1 MKIVYQQGADI
12 ERESMR
18 IIDEELCQRGVC
30 LPLEQEAVI
39 KRVIHAT
46 ADFDYVQTLSFTEH
60 AAVRARAA
68 FATGVSLITDTN
80 MALSGL
86 SRPALRKLGM
96 EALCYMADPAVAA
109 EAKERC
115 LTRAAVSME
124 RAAREYPGAAVAVG
138 NAPTALLALCEQIAS
153 GFRPALVVAVPVG
166 FVNVVE
172 SKDRI
177 LRLCREQEIPCI
189 AALGRKGG
197 STVAAAICNAL
208 LYQAAGALD
217 PVGRAA
223 ALEEKRR

>member
-18 IIDEELCQRGVC
+18 IIDEELCRRGVC

-68 FATGVSLITDTN
+68 FAAGVSLITDTN

-115 LTRAAVSME
+115 LTRAAVPSSWSACMH
-124 RAAREYPGAAVAVG
+124 RPWG
-138 NAPTALLALCEQIAS
+138 LAQN
-153 GFRPALVVAVPVG
+153 G
-166 FVNVVE
+166 
-172 SKDRI
+172 
-177 LRLCREQEIPCI
+177 
-189 AALGRKGG
+189 
-197 STVAAAICNAL
+197 
-208 LYQAAGALD
+208 
-217 PVGRAA
+217 
-223 ALEEKRR
+223 

>member
-18 IIDEELCQRGVC
+18 IIDEELCRRGVC

-68 FATGVSLITDTN
+68 FAAGVSLITDTN

-124 RAAREYPGAAVAVG
+124 RWQWAMPPRRCWLCVNRLHRASARPWSLQCRWVSSMWWRAK
-138 NAPTALLALCEQIAS
+138 IAFCACAGS
-153 GFRPALVVAVPVG
+153 RRSPA
-166 FVNVVE
+166 
-172 SKDRI
+172 
-177 LRLCREQEIPCI
+177 
-189 AALGRKGG
+189 
-197 STVAAAICNAL
+197 
-208 LYQAAGALD
+208 
-217 PVGRAA
+217 
-223 ALEEKRR
+223 